1 MSTQPQT
8 PGTRQG
14 KSSALFSAAL
24 LLSASTLA
32 SRILGQLRDLI
43 LVWKLGASAD
53 TDAYLAAFWL
63 PDLLSYFLAGGAF
76 TISFV
81 PAFAKAVNEG
91 RSEDGWRLFSNI
103 ATLTA
108 TVLLVAIALCW
119 WFTPELV
126 ATMYPTFSVA
136 QQTTTTTLTRIILPG
151 PIFFFIGGLLTAT
164 ETVRGSFAAASLTPL
179 VYNLAIIS
187 GGLFLAPWIGV
198 AGFSWGVLVG
208 AALGALAVPLAFA
221 WARVRF
227 RPRLDLHDPEIRG
240 YLLAT
245 APLLIG
251 VSLLTVDEWMVR
263 YFGATIGVGAITHL
277 SNARKLMLVPA
288 SLIGQSVSY
297 AILPSLSNDLAAGR
311 ASEANERMSRS
322 IGTIVALALLAALA
336 LASAAAPIVQTIYQH
351 GAFGA
356 EDAATTSSYLRIL
369 ALAVPGW
376 CLATVASR
384 GFYARQE
391 NGRAML
397 ITSAITLLSV
407 PVYALGAKWGAGTG
421 LAWASVAGCTFQGV
435 AIAAAL
441 DLRHHTRTISM
452 ALRGASRGALFALPA
467 AAVVVAW
474 SRWGSSALELPRVWS
489 GLAALLICA
498 AAFGLATAAYVRRAE
513 PALFARATSKL
524 AGRLRR

>member
-8 PGTRQG
+8 SGSRQAKG
-14 KSSALFSAAL
+14 SALFSAAL

-81 PAFAKAVNEG
+81 PAFSKAVSEG
-91 RSEDGWRLFSNI
+91 RSDEGWRLFSNI

-108 TVLLVAIALCW
+108 SILLIAVSLCW
-119 WFTPELV
+119 WFTPELI
-126 ATMYPTFSVA
+126 AAMYPTFSESQRA
-136 QQTTTTTLTRIILPG
+136 TTATLTRIILPG

-198 AGFSWGVLVG
+198 EGFSWGVLAG
-208 AALGALAVPLAFA
+208 AALGALAVPLVFA
-221 WARVRF
+221 WPRVRF
-227 RPRLDLHDPEIRG
+227 RPRLDLHDPELRR
-240 YLLAT
+240 YLLVT
-245 APLLIG
+245 VPLLVG
-251 VSLLTVDEWMVR
+251 VSLLTVDEWLVR
-263 YFGATIGVGAITHL
+263 YFGATLGVGAITHL

-311 ASEANERMSRS
+311 AVEANERMSRS
-322 IGTIVALALLAALA
+322 IGSIVALASLAALA
-336 LASAAAPIVQTIYQH
+336 LASAAAPIVETIYQH

-356 EDAATTSSYLRIL
+356 ADAASTASYLRVL
-369 ALAVPGW
+369 ALALPGW

-391 NGRAML
+391 NGRAMV

-407 PVYALGAKWGAGTG
+407 PVYALGASSGAGIG
-421 LAWASVAGCTFQGV
+421 LAWASVAGCTLQGI

-441 DLRHHTRTISM
+441 DLRHRTRTLSM
-452 ALRGASRGALFALPA
+452 ALRGTFVGTTFAVPA
-467 AAVVVAW
+467 AGLVLAW
-474 SRWGSSALELPRVWS
+474 SHWGTGVLAMPRWWS
-489 GLAALLICA
+489 GLLALLICA
-498 AAFGLATAAYVRRAE
+498 TAFGLATAAYVRRAE
-513 PALFARATSKL
+513 PTLFVRATSKI